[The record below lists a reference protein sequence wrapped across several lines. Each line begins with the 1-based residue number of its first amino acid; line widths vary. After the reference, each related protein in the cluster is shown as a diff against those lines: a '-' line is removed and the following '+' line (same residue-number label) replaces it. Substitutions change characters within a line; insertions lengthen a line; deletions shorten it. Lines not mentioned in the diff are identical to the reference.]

1 MQRDAAPS
9 DAPTPCQATGLT
21 ETATSTDGRRKRDAP
36 DGGSKGTV

>member
-9 DAPTPCQATGLT
+9 DAPTPRRASGMT
-21 ETATSTDGRRKRDAP
+21 ETATPTDGRRKRDAP